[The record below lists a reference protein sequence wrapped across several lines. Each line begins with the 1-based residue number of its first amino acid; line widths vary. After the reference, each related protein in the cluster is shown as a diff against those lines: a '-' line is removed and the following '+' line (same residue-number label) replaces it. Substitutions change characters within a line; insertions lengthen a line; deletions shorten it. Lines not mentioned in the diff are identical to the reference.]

1 MPSRGPLVVLRRV
14 LANRDLGRV
23 FAAFLAFNAAELAT
37 WVAILLYAYERIGP
51 ASVGVVAL
59 VQLVPA
65 ALVAPWA
72 ASLGDRYPRNR
83 VLTLGYLVQA
93 VAMLATAAAMLA
105 DAPVPVVILLA
116 TVTASSLVVSRPTQ
130 SALLPSLARTPE
142 ELTAANG
149 VAGAVEGVGLLIG
162 PLLAAAILA
171 VSTPAAVFAAGGATM
186 IFASLVTIGLRPRG
200 GLATLSG
207 SVASE
212 PTTLEATARRDD
224 GGILAGL
231 RAIGGDPDAL
241 LVVGLLTARMV
252 MIGAS
257 DVLFVLMAL
266 ELLDTGESGA
276 GILAAALGA
285 GSILGGAATFLLVG
299 RQRLALVATIG
310 ACLWGGALLLVGV
323 SAHAAIAPLLIVLG
337 ATGLSVVD
345 IAGRT
350 ILQRAIR
357 DDVLARVFGLQ
368 EGLAMAGLAAGA
380 ILVPVLVAVG
390 GLVGAIVF
398 VAAFLPIGV
407 LIAWRRLAALDRRA
421 ADFGRELELLRRT
434 VIFGPLPAPQL
445 VSVARRAV
453 WSTVPAGTVVIAEG
467 DPGDRYYVI
476 ASGAVRV
483 ERAGRH
489 LRDMGRRGE
498 GFGEIALLHD
508 VPRTATVVATEPTEL
523 LAIDRA
529 AFLGAVTGHPDAYG
543 AAEHEVRAR
552 AD

>member
-1 MPSRGPLVVLRRV
+1 M
-14 LANRDLGRV
+14 
-23 FAAFLAFNAAELAT
+23 
-37 WVAILLYAYERIGP
+37 
-51 ASVGVVAL
+51 
-59 VQLVPA
+59 PA

-116 TVTASSLVVSRPTQ
+116 TATASSLVVSRPTQ

-186 IFASLVTIGLRPRG
+186 VFASLVTIGLRPRG

-207 SVASE
+207 TVASE
-212 PTTLEATARRDD
+212 PTTLEATAGRDD

-276 GILAAALGA
+276 GIARRGAGCRVHPGRRRDLPAGRAAAPRPCRDDRRLP
-285 GSILGGAATFLLVG
+285 VG
-299 RQRLALVATIG
+299 RRPPPGRRIG
-310 ACLWGGALLLVGV
+310 PC
-323 SAHAAIAPLLIVLG
+323 
-337 ATGLSVVD
+337 
-345 IAGRT
+345 
-350 ILQRAIR
+350 R
-357 DDVLARVFGLQ
+357 DR
-368 EGLAMAGLAAGA
+368 
-380 ILVPVLVAVG
+380 
-390 GLVGAIVF
+390 
-398 VAAFLPIGV
+398 
-407 LIAWRRLAALDRRA
+407 AALDRARRDGA
-421 ADFGRELELLRRT
+421 FGR
-434 VIFGPLPAPQL
+434 
-445 VSVARRAV
+445 
-453 WSTVPAGTVVIAEG
+453 
-467 DPGDRYYVI
+467 
-476 ASGAVRV
+476 
-483 ERAGRH
+483 
-489 LRDMGRRGE
+489 
-498 GFGEIALLHD
+498 
-508 VPRTATVVATEPTEL
+508 
-523 LAIDRA
+523 
-529 AFLGAVTGHPDAYG
+529 
-543 AAEHEVRAR
+543 
-552 AD
+552 